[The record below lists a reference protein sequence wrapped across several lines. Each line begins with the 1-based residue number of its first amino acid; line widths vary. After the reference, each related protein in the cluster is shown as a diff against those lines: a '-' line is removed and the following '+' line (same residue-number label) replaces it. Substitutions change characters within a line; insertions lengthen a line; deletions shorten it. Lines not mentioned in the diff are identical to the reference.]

1 MIKSQTTMQI
11 KVESIENNTSICGNF
26 SCKIFGN
33 RIGQLNI
40 LHFFVKDKMVF
51 IELTRKMA
59 FSYGGVINCNIEIE
73 LNCNGEN
80 PKMYIKS
87 IIN

>member
-1 MIKSQTTMQI
+1 
-11 KVESIENNTSICGNF
+11 
-26 SCKIFGN
+26 
-33 RIGQLNI
+33 
-40 LHFFVKDKMVF
+40 MVF

-73 LNCNGEN
+73 LDCDGEN